1 MVSPDNLTP
10 LLKLYRTHGDNTE
23 DIVIMEINLL
33 DLRAIFQRAL
43 NTWSDVPPYI
53 LTLSDKLEKL

>member
-1 MVSPDNLTP
+1 MVDPV
-10 LLKLYRTHGDNTE
+10 KLDPFIHAGPSVRPEEVG
-23 DIVIMEINLL
+23 IVVMQIDLV

-53 LTLSDKLEKL
+53 LALSDKLQEL